1 MYRTTTPPGGGSRG
15 ARRLAVL
22 AAIAIAIAMAGLAG
36 CGAYPGDNPPLAGN
50 FVGEVEGT
58 NALISVVVG
67 KDYAVAYVCDS
78 EEVAQGFGGR
88 IDGSTLALEAL
99 DGTGRAELRVARS
112 AASGTVTIGGA
123 THRFTART
131 APATAGYFSA
141 NGSVDGRA
149 VAARWV
155 VGADGTQR
163 GAVIDRVTSGVV
175 SIGPNGVHVEF
186 DIRFDSVVIG
196 DRRMPLT
203 HITPIHIEHSVQ
215 FPLPVDILRPGLAY

>member
-1 MYRTTTPPGGGSRG
+1 MRMTPTLSR
-15 ARRLAVL
+15 RRVRDGLRLGVLAVIVL
-22 AAIAIAIAMAGLAG
+22 AGLAG
-36 CGAYPGDNPPLAGN
+36 CGAQPGDERPLAGN

-67 KDYAVAYVCDS
+67 KDFALAYVCDS
-78 EEVAQGFGGR
+78 EEIAQGFGGR
-88 IDGSTLALEAL
+88 IDGPTLALDAL
-99 DGTGRAELRVARS
+99 EGTGHAELRVARA
-112 AASGTVTIGGA
+112 AASGTVTVGGVPR
-123 THRFTART
+123 RFTART
-131 APATAGYFSA
+131 APVTAGYFSA
-141 NGSVDGRA
+141 NGSIDGRA
-149 VAARWV
+149 VTARWV

-163 GAVIDRVTSGVV
+163 GAVIDRLTSGVV

-196 DRRMPLT
+196 DRRVPLT